1 MRNSQAST
9 ISAASSGGTAVTA
22 ETRASGVSSMD
33 LPDLPWSDWQIKAD
47 DIIFATDDKGHPVK
61 LGSGAYGTVHS
72 ASSEKTRSFGPPP
85 SHKTVHV

>member
-47 DIIFATDDKGHPVK
+47 DIIITKDENGNNVVV
-61 LGSGAYGTVHS
+61 GT
-72 ASSEKTRSFGPPP
+72 KRIKP
-85 SHKTVHV
+85 TVEYTQTMLLMNDTKYF